1 MKIALV
7 YDAIYPYMR
16 GGAERRYFELG
27 RRLAQNHEVHLLGWQ
42 FWSGPKT
49 RRLEGMLLR
58 GVGSPVPFYAPGGR
72 RSIKEAAAFA
82 YRLLPTVARER
93 FDIIDCSSI
102 PYLSVLVSRLGNVSS
117 RPPLVVTWH
126 EYMGQRRWR
135 EYLGRG
141 SLAAT
146 LVERL
151 CASVGDARIAVS
163 AFTARRLPVRRPP
176 VVVVPNGVD
185 CQAIQA
191 SPPAQEGPDIL
202 FVGRLLPHKR
212 LDILLEAVQR
222 LGSAGPTCGIVGA
235 GPEEQRLRA
244 LADSLR
250 LDGRVRFYG
259 RPTTEEDVYGLM
271 KASRVFAL
279 PSEQEG
285 FSITTVEAQACGLP
299 PVVVRAPDSAAPDLV
314 QPGIDG
320 LVCEKG
326 PRSLAKALASVLHDQ
341 GLRSE
346 LSNGAKRT
354 AMARD
359 WNVAAWK
366 AQRLYRTLA
375 QGSAADLGADPLLQ
389 EETPLPRAA

>member
-7 YDAIYPYMR
+7 YDAIYPYMQ

-27 RRLAQNHEVHLLGWQ
+27 RRLARNHEVHLLGWQ
-42 FWSGPKT
+42 FWSGPNV
-49 RRLEGMLLR
+49 RRFEGMVLR

-72 RSIKEAAAFA
+72 RSLKEAAAFA
-82 YRLLPTVARER
+82 CRLLPALARER

-126 EYMGQRRWR
+126 EYMGQRRWS

-141 SLAAT
+141 ALAAT

-163 AFTARRLPVRRPP
+163 AFTARRLPERRPP

-191 SPPAQEGPDIL
+191 SPPAQEAPDIL

-212 LDILLEAVQR
+212 VDILLEAVRQ
-222 LGSAGPTCGIVGA
+222 LGGAGHTCGIVGA
-235 GPEEQRLRA
+235 GPEELRLRA
-244 LADSLR
+244 LANSLG
-250 LDGRVRFYG
+250 LDGQVRFYG
-259 RPTTEEDVYGLM
+259 APATEENVYGLM

-299 PVVVRAPDSAAPDLV
+299 PVVVRAADSAAADLI

-320 LVCEKG
+320 LVCEKE
-326 PRSLAKALASVLHDQ
+326 PQSLANALGSLLHDQ

-346 LSNGAKRT
+346 LSNGAKRAAT
-354 AMARD
+354 ARD

-375 QGSAADLGADPLLQ
+375 QGSLAGLDGDPLLQ